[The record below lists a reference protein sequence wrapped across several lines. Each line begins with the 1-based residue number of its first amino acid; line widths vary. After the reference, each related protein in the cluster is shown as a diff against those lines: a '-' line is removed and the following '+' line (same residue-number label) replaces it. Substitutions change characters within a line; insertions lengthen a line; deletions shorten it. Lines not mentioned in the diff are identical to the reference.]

1 MNSEIT
7 QQRFS
12 SFVGFK
18 TLFEK
23 ECKRFLKVVGQTI
36 ISPLISASLYL
47 LIFGVNLADRISA
60 QNGVNYLQF
69 IIPGLMA
76 MGILNNAF
84 QNTTSSV
91 ISSKFHGDLQDLKVV
106 PLSSNQILWAY
117 ALAATARGLIVGTA
131 IFIVGE
137 LFYLSQY
144 GVLMPIHNIF
154 LLIVFTFFSGI
165 LFSFMGLGVAIYS
178 NNFEQVTV
186 IGTFVLLPLIYLG
199 GVFFSIENMHPIWK
213 IVSHLNP
220 LFYLINGIRYSV
232 IGVGDIQPGVSMVA
246 TVICVT
252 IMYLIANIAVKKG
265 SYLRF

>member
-1 MNSEIT
+1 MNNETS

-12 SFVGFK
+12 SMVGFK

-36 ISPLISASLYL
+36 VSPLISASLYL
-47 LIFGVNLADRISA
+47 LIFGVNLADRIAA

-76 MGILNNAF
+76 MGIINNAF

-91 ISSKFHGDLQDLKVV
+91 ISSKFHGDLQDLKIV

-117 ALAATARGLIVGTA
+117 ALAATLRGMIVGVA
-131 IFIVGE
+131 IFMVGE
-137 LFYLSQY
+137 LFYLSQL
-144 GVLMPIHNIF
+144 GSLMPIHNVF
-154 LLIVFTFFSGI
+154 LLVIFVFFSGI
-165 LFSFMGLGVAIYS
+165 LFSFMGLSVAIYA
-178 NNFEQVTV
+178 NNFEQVNV
-186 IGTFVLLPLIYLG
+186 VGTFVLLPLIYLG
-199 GVFFSIENMHPIWK
+199 GVFFSIANMHPFWK
-213 IVSHLNP
+213 IISYLNP

-232 IGVGDIQPGVSMVA
+232 IGVGDIQPGISMVA
-246 TVICVT
+246 TAFFVT
-252 IMYLIANIAVKKG
+252 IMYLIANVAVRKG